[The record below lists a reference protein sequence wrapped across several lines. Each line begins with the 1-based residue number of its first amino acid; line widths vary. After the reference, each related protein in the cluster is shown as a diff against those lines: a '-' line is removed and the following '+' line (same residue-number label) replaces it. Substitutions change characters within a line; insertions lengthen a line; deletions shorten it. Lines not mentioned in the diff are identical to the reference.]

1 MANINLNQRALIDNP
16 FLEGYVCLP
25 VYNKDGI
32 QNIELINSNGT
43 RTLEKKELDV
53 LYSIWDMYD
62 TGDQLQ
68 DEVNKKFM
76 DMWDSFEALRTV
88 RVWWEDISR
97 GFSITSVGKVLAH
110 TNAKRCDKR
119 IPDLI

>member
-1 MANINLNQRALIDNP
+1 
-16 FLEGYVCLP
+16 
-25 VYNKDGI
+25 
-32 QNIELINSNGT
+32 
-43 RTLEKKELDV
+43 
-53 LYSIWDMYD
+53 
-62 TGDQLQ
+62 
-68 DEVNKKFM
+68 M